1 MTPAVTARDLTKRFG
16 AFTAVDRVSFEV
28 EQGEIFGYLGANGAG
43 KSTTIRMLIGLLRP
57 SGGAGTV
64 AGHDVATEPD
74 AVKAAIGY
82 MSQKFSLYL
91 DLPVMENL
99 LFFGAAYGLEG
110 RALRVRAGEL
120 LEQVG
125 LAGQGDAT
133 TGDLPGGLRQRLAL
147 ASALIHRPSVVFL
160 DEPTAG
166 VDPVARRT
174 FWKLIRELA
183 AGGTTVFVTTHY
195 LDEAEYCRRIGL
207 MVDGRLV
214 ALDTPAGLKRTWV
227 PDRVLVARGRGLG
240 AAAPALRA
248 LRGVNAVA
256 PFGAALHL
264 RVDAA
269 LLEAGAVAAALRAAG
284 GEGVEVEEAAAT
296 LEDVFLAAVARGGA
310 GPGQGPAR
318 VAPGAA
324 PGQGPPGAAPG
335 GTP

>member
-1 MTPAVTARDLTKRFG
+1 MSAAPAQGGAAPPAISVHDLSRRFG

-43 KSTTIRMLIGLLRP
+43 KSTTIRMLIGLLAP
-57 SGGAGTV
+57 SGGRATV
-64 AGHDVATEPD
+64 AGHDIATSPD
-74 AVKAAIGY
+74 RVKAAIGY

-110 RALRVRAGEL
+110 AALRRRADEL
-120 LEQVG
+120 LERVD
-125 LAGQGDAT
+125 LRGQGDAT

-147 ASALIHRPSVVFL
+147 ASSLVHRPRLVFL

-183 AGGTTVFVTTHY
+183 AEGTTVFVTTHY

-227 PDRVLVARGRGLG
+227 PDRVLVARGRGLAR
-240 AAAPALRA
+240 AAAA
-248 LRGVNAVA
+248 LRGTPGVQAVA
-256 PFGAALHL
+256 PFGAALHV
-264 RVDAA
+264 RVDPARLDAA
-269 LLEAGAVAAALRAAG
+269 AVTRVLAAAGAEAP
-284 GEGVEVEEAAAT
+284 EVEEAAPS
-296 LEDVFLAAVARGGA
+296 LEDVFLAVVDRGGA
-310 GPGQGPAR
+310 A
-318 VAPGAA
+318 AA
-324 PGQGPPGAAPG
+324 PAGGAP
-335 GTP
+335 